1 MKKRIKENRT
11 TLGNGMIGGGP
22 SSQQPHQIYTTGY
35 SGSPRRSADDQFSSN
50 LKQTV
55 PLDYYEEDE
64 EGEDLLIDEDDYSED
79 EDMSEFSGVGAVAG
93 YTGPLS
99 SPKNPKKFYNDM
111 NIYNESFVLD
121 RKTLR
126 KLIIE
131 EINKINFENK

>member
-1 MKKRIKENRT
+1 MKKKLKEHRT
-11 TLGNGMIGGGP
+11 TLGGGMIGGGP

-55 PLDYYEEDE
+55 PVDYYEEDE
-64 EGEDLLIDEDDYSED
+64 DTEDLLIDEDEYSED

-93 YTGPLS
+93 YTGPLQA
-99 SPKNPKKFYNDM
+99 PKNPKKFYKDM
-111 NIYNESFVLD
+111 NIYKESVVLS
-121 RKTLR
+121 RALLR

-131 EINKINFENK
+131 EISKINFENE

>member
-55 PLDYYEEDE
+55 PVDYYEEDE
-64 EGEDLLIDEDDYSED
+64 NTEDLLISEDEYSED
-79 EDMSEFSGVGAVAG
+79 EDMSEFSGAGAIAG